1 MSLLLSL
8 KADELF
14 NLIVSQDDCRNSL
27 SDGVR
32 VFNDARNEL
41 SERLPHDQEDGEKL
55 SAGFTKE
62 QYFRLRPH
70 MININSLVLAM
81 QENSKTNAKKA
92 AQGLE
97 GLRNLFKDRLGLTYQ
112 LELTKK
118 PE

>member
-14 NLIVSQDDCRNSL
+14 NLVVSQDDCHNSL

-32 VFNDARNEL
+32 VFNDAWNEL

-70 MININSLVLAM
+70 MININSLVLAI
-81 QENSKTNAKKA
+81 QENSKMNAERA